1 MIAERASFFKE
12 KEEGVAQMCRVMDEL
27 RKEAVQE
34 RNYEIAIKMLNDK
47 DVTDEKISEFTGIV
61 IEEIQ
66 KLRKE
71 LYSWSIEKRLSQ
83 YNG

>member
-1 MIAERASFFKE
+1 
-12 KEEGVAQMCRVMDEL
+12 MCRVMDEL

-71 LYSWSIEKRLSQ
+71 LYSWSIEKKLSQ

>member
-1 MIAERASFFKE
+1 
-12 KEEGVAQMCRVMDEL
+12 MCRVMDEL

-71 LYSWSIEKRLSQ
+71 LHS
-83 YNG
+83 

>member
-1 MIAERASFFKE
+1 
-12 KEEGVAQMCRVMDEL
+12 MCRVMDEL